1 MDDGVVA
8 VVPVSRTKALTR
20 AFVWSAPAL
29 VLGASAVVLFDQV
42 DLRSSAVSNRL
53 VDYCLALTALLPAIA
68 SLLFGVAALGRILLA
83 LWPAT
88 VAIVAEHD
96 ALWLRLGPLG
106 SKRYDVARLDIQY
119 PFEIDDDADEG
130 SFEAFLPE
138 EQQIHTLMP
147 RITHP
152 DSSKPLNRVILAYA
166 GGSERDVVD
175 VLRSAF
181 GRWREQ
187 RLGDTNKEAD

>member
-1 MDDGVVA
+1 MDDGVMA
-8 VVPVSRTKALTR
+8 MVPVSRTKALTR
-20 AFVWSAPAL
+20 AIVWSAPAL
-29 VLGASAVVLFDQV
+29 LLGATAMVLFDQV

-53 VDYCLALTALLPAIA
+53 VDYCLALAALLPAIA
-68 SLLFGVAALGRILLA
+68 SLIFGVVALGRILLA

-106 SKRYDVARLDIQY
+106 TKRYDVARLDIQY
-119 PFEIDDDADEG
+119 PFEIEDEDDEG

-138 EQQIHTLMP
+138 EQQIDTLMP

-152 DSSKPLNRVILAYA
+152 DSSKPLNRVILTFA
-166 GGSERDVVD
+166 GGSEREVVAI
-175 VLRSAF
+175 LRSAF
-181 GRWREQ
+181 GRWREP
-187 RLGDTNKEAD
+187 RLGDTSKEAD

>member
-1 MDDGVVA
+1 MDDGVMA
-8 VVPVSRTKALTR
+8 MVPVSRTKALTR
-20 AFVWSAPAL
+20 AIVWSAPAL
-29 VLGASAVVLFDQV
+29 LLGATAMVLFDQV

-53 VDYCLALTALLPAIA
+53 VDYCLALAALLPAIA
-68 SLLFGVAALGRILLA
+68 SLIFGVVALGRILLA

-88 VAIVAEHD
+88 VAIVAEQD

-106 SKRYDVARLDIQY
+106 TKRYDVARLDIQY
-119 PFEIDDDADEG
+119 PFEIEDEDDEG

-138 EQQIHTLMP
+138 EQQIDTLMP

-152 DSSKPLNRVILAYA
+152 DSSKPLNRVILTFA
-166 GGSERDVVD
+166 GGSEREVVA

-181 GRWREQ
+181 GRWREP
-187 RLGDTNKEAD
+187 RLGDTSKEAD